1 MWGAVVWLTSVRADQ
16 VKVMWCEV
24 VGKMTRRRL
33 VKVVI
38 NIEVALLMYGLIN
51 SPGRSVYF
59 FTPFIRLLIE
69 VIASIEIDF
78 AEVRHVLTTVAVRSQ
93 SRPWLANS
101 MSTLQLFVVKDKES
115 VVECKISIGN
125 WIRCV

>member
-1 MWGAVVWLTSVRADQ
+1 MTSVRADQ

-101 MSTLQLFVVKDKES
+101 MSTLQLFVVEDKES

>member
-38 NIEVALLMYGLIN
+38 NIEVALLMYGFIN

-101 MSTLQLFVVKDKES
+101 MSTLQLFVVEDKES